1 MKALPQTE
9 RGRDTRDNILHTAA
23 KLIHDQGAGGTGL
36 ADILEAAGAG
46 KSQFYHYFDSKEGLV
61 REVIRLQSDRFI
73 EENLGYLKKL
83 DTWAGIGAWFDA
95 LVERHRKRDCVGG
108 CPIGSLA
115 SEMAEKDEL
124 LRKELN
130 AAFADWQSYL
140 ARGLKTM
147 KVRGELRR
155 SADPD
160 AMAEFTIAALEGGV
174 LLARTQRS
182 ITPLKRTL
190 KQVLSYLRSF
200 SSRK

>member
-1 MKALPQTE
+1 M
-9 RGRDTRDNILHTAA
+9 
-23 KLIHDQGAGGTGL
+23 
-36 ADILEAAGAG
+36 
-46 KSQFYHYFDSKEGLV
+46 
-61 REVIRLQSDRFI
+61 REVFRLQSDRFI
-73 EENLGYLKKL
+73 EGNLEHLKKL

-95 LVERHRKRDCVGG
+95 LVKWHRKRNCVGG

-124 LRKELN
+124 LRKALS
-130 AAFADWQSYL
+130 AVFADWQSYL
-140 ARGLKTM
+140 ARGLQTM

-174 LLARTQRS
+174 LLARTRRS

-190 KQVLSYLRSF
+190 MQVLSYLRSF